1 MLAEFVMFNGRT
13 DVAFG
18 RKRNVRFR
26 DDGARK
32 PTFSSRVMPTA
43 LRQKLGSVISY
54 PNIAFQIALFTH
66 VLGALVRLR
75 ITGYQIN

>member
-1 MLAEFVMFNGRT
+1 
-13 DVAFG
+13 
-18 RKRNVRFR
+18 
-26 DDGARK
+26 
-32 PTFSSRVMPTA
+32 MPTA

>member
-1 MLAEFVMFNGRT
+1 VENAAWLQSADSGT
-13 DVAFG
+13 SAFG
-18 RKRNVRFR
+18 MMGLESR
-26 DDGARK
+26 
-32 PTFSSRVMPTA
+32 PFSSRVMPTA